1 MNKSS
6 EAFDTARSEYIEGYV
21 EKKEHV
27 FPTLSLIAKE
37 FKLSLSTLRKKAAN
51 EGWYKKRKHHQNS
64 KEEFEMRKQ
73 FKGKYSKLAQIS
85 RNSLVFVEYFQ
96 NAINDEIEKVK
107 NNKTTHSIED
117 MNRLITCSQK
127 IQRLAEQANATLTN
141 LENPLMSLLENQE
154 FNIT

>member
-6 EAFDTARSEYIEGYV
+6 EAFDSARSEYIEGYE
-21 EKKEHV
+21 EKNKLIY
-27 FPTLSLIAKE
+27 PTLNLVAKE
-37 FKLSLSTLRKKAAN
+37 FKISLSTLRKKAAN

-64 KEEFEMRKQ
+64 KEEFEIRKQ

-96 NAINDEIEKVK
+96 NAINEEIEKIK
-107 NNKTTHSIED
+107 NNKATHNIED

-127 IQRLAEQANATLTN
+127 IQRLAEQANTTLTN
-141 LENPLMSLLENQE
+141 LENPLMSLTE
-154 FNIT
+154 

>member
-21 EKKEHV
+21 EKKEHI

-64 KEEFEMRKQ
+64 QEEFEMRKQ
-73 FKGKYSKLAQIS
+73 FKGKYSKLAQVS

-96 NAINDEIEKVK
+96 NSINKEIEAAKRGEK
-107 NNKTTHSIED
+107 IHTIED
-117 MNRLITCSQK
+117 MARLVTTVQK
-127 IQRLAEQANATLTN
+127 LQRLSKEANSILNN
-141 LENPLMSLLENQE
+141 LEDSLMSFTE
-154 FNIT
+154 